1 MLLGIWL
8 GQVEDRVSGME
19 DEAKEIISIKQGE
32 QEHRLQGIWD
42 MIKRSNL
49 KIFVVKGA
57 EI

>member
-1 MLLGIWL
+1 MLFGIWL
-8 GQVEDRVSGME
+8 GLVEDRVSGME
-19 DEAKEIISIKQGE
+19 DEVKEIISIKQGE

-42 MIKRSNL
+42 MIKRPNL